1 MIDPIAYIY
10 MKIALFS
17 KTKNVRRVAFGFTF
31 LQISL
36 LSGLVKKRKKVGSH
50 TCFCIIS
57 VVKCFV
63 EIYEE
68 NLASYKYVV
77 HKDQ

>member
-1 MIDPIAYIY
+1 

-17 KTKNVRRVAFGFTF
+17 KTKNMRRVAFGFTF

-36 LSGLVKKRKKVGSH
+36 LSGLIKKKEVGSH
-50 TCFCIIS
+50 ICFCIRS

-68 NLASYKYVV
+68 HLASYKYVV
-77 HKDQ
+77 CKDQ

>member
-1 MIDPIAYIY
+1 
-10 MKIALFS
+10 MKIVLFS
-17 KTKNVRRVAFGFTF
+17 KTKNVTRVAFGFTF

-36 LSGLVKKRKKVGSH
+36 LSGLIKKRKGVGSH
-50 TCFCIIS
+50 TCFCIRS

-68 NLASYKYVV
+68 NLALQRHIVGKGSN
-77 HKDQ
+77 

>member
-1 MIDPIAYIY
+1 M
-10 MKIALFS
+10 
-17 KTKNVRRVAFGFTF
+17 RRVAFGFTF

-36 LSGLVKKRKKVGSH
+36 LSGLIEKKKEVGSH
-50 TCFCIIS
+50 ICFCIRS

-68 NLASYKYVV
+68 HLASYKYVLC
-77 HKDQ
+77 KDQWIWIAFEDDHGYLLW

>member
-1 MIDPIAYIY
+1 
-10 MKIALFS
+10 MKIVLFS
-17 KTKNVRRVAFGFTF
+17 KTKNVTRVAFGFTF

-36 LSGLVKKRKKVGSH
+36 LSGLIKKRKGVGSH
-50 TCFCIIS
+50 TCFCIRS

-77 HKDQ
+77 CKDQ